1 MEYPARIW
9 RVRSWIRVLTVLQS
23 FGWLALVWSLGFRAD
38 EDVWSDVAFVIF
50 ATVPPFL
57 ALFPV
62 VKIRTDGALLLRG
75 WISRRRA
82 NAGQIRRLAM
92 TQLGLKLTFDD
103 GTSYTTVI
111 FQATRSLGRPRVLE
125 FVDALRRDP
134 GASKSFDP
142 LELFRK
148 RDIEIYRREDRD
160 D

>member
-62 VKIRTDGALLLRG
+62 VKFRTDGALLLRG
-75 WISRRRA
+75 WTSQRWA

-111 FQATRSLGRPRVLE
+111 FQATRSFGRPRVLE